1 MAKVIFTGKTARKLS
16 NPKYIVVTEF
26 LSSDSEEAK
35 GDSYI
40 LEDVLRDTTS
50 FTQDDNNKT
59 DIERETSDTPIKSI
73 IKLGKRNVG
82 ATVDDWQDDVAKALA
97 GYSLVGNKLVAPS
110 SYKDKYVKFATVF
123 NDDDADSTTGLIAAV
138 YPKVMLDSKSLI
150 ESLNSQI
157 AGIKIA
163 GVAQDVDVAP
173 AFSEESTYKVG
184 DAVIKDN
191 KVYVCKTA
199 VSPAGSWSEGSWD
212 IVNDAPLKTPF
223 CWEKNYSLPTE

>member
-1 MAKVIFTGKTARKLS
+1 MAKVTFTGKTARKLS

-26 LSSDSEEAK
+26 LASDTEEAN

-50 FTQDDNNKT
+50 LPQDENERT

-73 IKLGKRNVG
+73 VKLGKRNVS
-82 ATVDDWQDDVAKALA
+82 ATVNDWQDDVAKALA
-97 GYSLVGNKLVAPS
+97 GYVLVGNRLVAPS

-138 YPKVMLDSKSLI
+138 YPKVMLDSKSII
-150 ESLNSQI
+150 ESLNSQL
-157 AGIKIA
+157 AGIEIG
-163 GVAQDVDVAP
+163 GVAQDVDIAP
-173 AFSEESTYKVG
+173 AFSEESTYEIG
-184 DAVIKDN
+184 DTVIKDN

-199 VSPAGSWSEGSWD
+199 VSSAGSWSASSWD
-212 IVNDAPLKTPF
+212 IVDNAPLKTPF
-223 CWEKNYSLPTE
+223 YWEKDYSLPTA

>member
-1 MAKVIFTGKTARKLS
+1 MAKVTFTGKTARKLS

-26 LSSDSEEAK
+26 LASDTEEAN

-50 FTQDDNNKT
+50 LPQDDNERT

-73 IKLGKRNVG
+73 VKLGKRNVS
-82 ATVDDWQDDVAKALA
+82 ATVNDWQDDVAKALA
-97 GYSLVGNKLVAPS
+97 GYVLVGNRLVAPS

-138 YPKVMLDSKSLI
+138 YPKVMLDSKSII
-150 ESLNSQI
+150 ESLNSQL
-157 AGIKIA
+157 AGIEIG
-163 GVAQDVDVAP
+163 GVAQDVDIAP
-173 AFSEESTYKVG
+173 AFSAESTYEIG

-199 VSPAGSWSEGSWD
+199 VSSAGSWSESSWD
-212 IVNDAPLKTPF
+212 IVENAPLKTPF
-223 CWEKNYSLPTE
+223 YWESNYSLPTE

>member
-1 MAKVIFTGKTARKLS
+1 MAKVTFTGKTARKLS

-26 LSSDSEEAK
+26 LASDSEEAK

-50 FTQDDNNKT
+50 FTQDDNDKT

-73 IKLGKRNVG
+73 VKLGKRNVG

-123 NDDDADSTTGLIAAV
+123 NDDDAASTTGLIAAV

-157 AGIKIA
+157 AGIEIA
-163 GVAQDVDVAP
+163 GVAQYVDVAP
-173 AFSEESTYKVG
+173 AFSEGSTYEVG

-199 VSPAGSWSEGSWD
+199 VSSAGSWSEGSWD

-223 CWEKNYSLPTE
+223 YWEKNYSLPTG

>member
-1 MAKVIFTGKTARKLS
+1 M
-16 NPKYIVVTEF
+16 
-26 LSSDSEEAK
+26 
-35 GDSYI
+35 
-40 LEDVLRDTTS
+40 
-50 FTQDDNNKT
+50 
-59 DIERETSDTPIKSI
+59 
-73 IKLGKRNVG
+73 
-82 ATVDDWQDDVAKALA
+82 
-97 GYSLVGNKLVAPS
+97 
-110 SYKDKYVKFATVF
+110 KFATVF

-157 AGIKIA
+157 AGIEIA

-173 AFSEESTYKVG
+173 AFSEESTYEVG

-223 CWEKNYSLPTE
+223 YWEKNYSLPTE

>member
-1 MAKVIFTGKTARKLS
+1 MAKVTFTGKTARKLS

-26 LSSDSEEAK
+26 LASDTEEAN

-73 IKLGKRNVG
+73 VKLGKRNVG

-97 GYSLVGNKLVAPS
+97 GYSLVGNRLVAPS

-123 NDDDADSTTGLIAAV
+123 NDDDADSKTGLIAAV

-157 AGIKIA
+157 AGIEIS
-163 GVAQDVDVAP
+163 GVAQDVDIAP
-173 AFSEESTYKVG
+173 AFSAKNTYSIG

-191 KVYVCKTA
+191 KVYVCKTT
-199 VSPAGSWSEGSWD
+199 VSSAGSWSESSWD
-212 IVNDAPLKTPF
+212 VVKNAPLKTPF
-223 CWEKNYSLPTE
+223 YWEKNYSLPTE

>member
-1 MAKVIFTGKTARKLS
+1 MGKVKFTGKTARKLS

-26 LSSDSEEAK
+26 LASDKEEAT

-50 FTQDDNNKT
+50 FTQDDNDKT

-73 IKLGKRNVG
+73 VKLGKRNVA

-97 GYSLVGNKLVAPS
+97 GYVLVGNKLVAPA

-150 ESLNSQI
+150 ESLNTQI
-157 AGIKIA
+157 AGIQI
-163 GVAQDVDVAP
+163 GGTAQDIDIAP
-173 AFSEESTYKVG
+173 AFSEDETYNVG
-184 DAVIKDN
+184 DTVIKDN
-191 KVYVCKTA
+191 KVYVCKTD
-199 VSPAGSWSEGSWD
+199 VTSAGSWSASSWD
-212 IVNDAPLKTPF
+212 VVEDAPLKTPF
-223 CWEKNYSLPTE
+223 YWEKNYSLPTE